1 MDKNILD
8 TEWERFEKTGNVVD
22 YLKYK
27 RRESMKNLVKMNTND
42 MEIGRVEG
50 ARNIENMQSEGDSNQ
65 RNSIQRN
72 GQDNYTDDR

>member
-8 TEWERFEKTGNVVD
+8 TEWGRFEKTGNVVD

-27 RRESMKNLVKMNTND
+27 RRESMKNLVEMNTND
-42 MEIGRVEG
+42 MEIGVIEG
-50 ARNIENMQSEGDSNQ
+50 ARDIENIQSEGDSNQ
-65 RNSIQRN
+65 RNSIQRD